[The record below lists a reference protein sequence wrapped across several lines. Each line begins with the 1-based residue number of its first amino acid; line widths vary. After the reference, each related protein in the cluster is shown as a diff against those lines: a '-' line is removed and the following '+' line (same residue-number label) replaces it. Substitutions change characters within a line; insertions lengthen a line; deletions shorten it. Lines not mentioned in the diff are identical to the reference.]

1 VVKGPGHV
9 AEAGGTLK
17 RFMEFITVLGSSG
30 SVRDM
35 NKLRVLLDEVSYLP
49 RVLISVGRS
58 LSQLLKAANGLLD
71 IFEKHGV
78 GSVAELEEKI
88 EKREIKEH
96 PAYEDYLEA
105 LALLDTLREAKA
117 RLSKK
122 LRKAPPEAQS
132 CLVNLAD
139 ILGATKRVP
148 AGRA

>member
-1 VVKGPGHV
+1 MKEPGHA
-9 AEAGGTLK
+9 AEVGGTLK

-30 SVRDM
+30 SVRDV

-49 RVLISVGRS
+49 PVLISVGRS

-71 IFEKHGV
+71 IFEKHRV
-78 GSVAELEEKI
+78 SSVAELEEKI
-88 EKREIKEH
+88 EKGEIEEH

-105 LALLDTLREAKA
+105 LALLDTLREAEA

-122 LRKAPPEAQS
+122 LRRAPPETRS

-139 ILGATKRVP
+139 ILGTTKRVP
-148 AGRA
+148 ARRA